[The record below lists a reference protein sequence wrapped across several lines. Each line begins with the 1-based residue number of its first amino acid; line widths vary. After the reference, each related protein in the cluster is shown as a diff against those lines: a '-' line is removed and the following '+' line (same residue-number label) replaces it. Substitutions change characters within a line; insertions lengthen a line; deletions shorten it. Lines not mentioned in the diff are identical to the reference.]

1 MGASLKDI
9 ACKLNLSKT
18 TVSWVLSGQGDKK
31 GISAET
37 QSRVLACARSL
48 AYEPNLLARSLNT
61 GVSKTIGLILPSISD
76 TFFAHIADRIES
88 EAEREGYSLM
98 IAGSNSET
106 ERENALIRLFRSKK
120 VDGIIIAPA
129 DASGREVGRL
139 AESGCPVVLFD
150 RGLAKT
156 DAGCVVIDNEAGS
169 HALVRHLAARGFRKI
184 AIITTF
190 PHLPTMELR
199 HRGYLRALAEAG
211 LHADPRLYGEVAYAG
226 YRQHVCDTLDRIL
239 AMVPDT
245 DGFFFTTHILA
256 TEALRYFHD
265 RGIDISD
272 GRLGL
277 ACMHE
282 DPLFRLAA
290 PPDERRPLP
299 RRRDQRPRRAPPA
312 AANPRKP
319 IARLRPPGTRIG
331 GAALPHGVPGR
342 ISPFR
347 PDIPPPPIRKPRKT
361 MKSCGSFSGN

>member
-61 GVSKTIGLILPSISD
+61 GVSKTIGLILPSISA

-282 DPLFRLAA
+282 DPLLRLTAPRMSVARFPVEEISAHAVRLLLRQIRESQSPGSVRPAPESVVLPCRMEFR
-290 PPDERRPLP
+290 DE
-299 RRRDQRPRRAPPA
+299 
-312 AANPRKP
+312 
-319 IARLRPPGTRIG
+319 
-331 GAALPHGVPGR
+331 
-342 ISPFR
+342 
-347 PDIPPPPIRKPRKT
+347 
-361 MKSCGSFSGN
+361 

>member
-1 MGASLKDI
+1 MRLCCS
-9 ACKLNLSKT
+9 
-18 TVSWVLSGQGDKK
+18 V
-31 GISAET
+31 
-37 QSRVLACARSL
+37 
-48 AYEPNLLARSLNT
+48 
-61 GVSKTIGLILPSISD
+61 
-76 TFFAHIADRIES
+76 DRIES

-199 HRGYLRALAEAG
+199 HRGYLRALAKAG

-239 AMVPDT
+239 ATVPDT

-272 GRLGL
+272 GRRGL

-290 PPDERRPLP
+290 PRMSVARFPVEEISAHAVRLLLRQIRESQSPGSVRPAPESVVLPCRMEFRDE
-299 RRRDQRPRRAPPA
+299 
-312 AANPRKP
+312 
-319 IARLRPPGTRIG
+319 
-331 GAALPHGVPGR
+331 
-342 ISPFR
+342 
-347 PDIPPPPIRKPRKT
+347 
-361 MKSCGSFSGN
+361 

>member
-211 LHADPRLYGEVAYAG
+211 LHADPRLYGEGAYAG
-226 YRQHVCDTLDRIL
+226 STSAIRSTAFSPWFPTPTAFSSPRISSPPRPC
-239 AMVPDT
+239 AIS
-245 DGFFFTTHILA
+245 TTGASTSA
-256 TEALRYFHD
+256 TAVW
-265 RGIDISD
+265 
-272 GRLGL
+272 GL
-277 ACMHE
+277 PACTKTRFSAW
-282 DPLFRLAA
+282 P
-290 PPDERRPLP
+290 
-299 RRRDQRPRRAPPA
+299 
-312 AANPRKP
+312 
-319 IARLRPPGTRIG
+319 PPG
-331 GAALPHGVPGR
+331 
-342 ISPFR
+342 
-347 PDIPPPPIRKPRKT
+347 
-361 MKSCGSFSGN
+361 

>member
-129 DASGREVGRL
+129 DASGCEVGRL

-150 RGLAKT
+150 RCLAKT

-211 LHADPRLYGEVAYAG
+211 LHSTERSPMPATGSTSAIRSTAFSPWFPTPTAFSSPRISSPPRPCA
-226 YRQHVCDTLDRIL
+226 IS
-239 AMVPDT
+239 
-245 DGFFFTTHILA
+245 TTGASTSA
-256 TEALRYFHD
+256 TAVW
-265 RGIDISD
+265 
-272 GRLGL
+272 GL
-277 ACMHE
+277 PACTKTRFSAW
-282 DPLFRLAA
+282 P
-290 PPDERRPLP
+290 
-299 RRRDQRPRRAPPA
+299 
-312 AANPRKP
+312 
-319 IARLRPPGTRIG
+319 PPG
-331 GAALPHGVPGR
+331 
-342 ISPFR
+342 
-347 PDIPPPPIRKPRKT
+347 
-361 MKSCGSFSGN
+361 

>member
-98 IAGSNSET
+98 I
-106 ERENALIRLFRSKK
+106 
-120 VDGIIIAPA
+120 DGIIIAPA

-150 RGLAKT
+150 RCLAKT

-239 AMVPDT
+239 ATVPDT

-290 PPDERRPLP
+290 PRMSVARFPVEEISAHAVRLLLRQIRESQSPGSVRPAPESVVLPCRMEFRDE
-299 RRRDQRPRRAPPA
+299 
-312 AANPRKP
+312 
-319 IARLRPPGTRIG
+319 
-331 GAALPHGVPGR
+331 
-342 ISPFR
+342 
-347 PDIPPPPIRKPRKT
+347 
-361 MKSCGSFSGN
+361 

>member
-88 EAEREGYSLM
+88 
-98 IAGSNSET
+98 
-106 ERENALIRLFRSKK
+106 
-120 VDGIIIAPA
+120 

-290 PPDERRPLP
+290 PRMSVARFPVEEISAHAVRLLLRQIRESQSPGSVRPAPESVVLPCRMEFRDE
-299 RRRDQRPRRAPPA
+299 
-312 AANPRKP
+312 
-319 IARLRPPGTRIG
+319 
-331 GAALPHGVPGR
+331 
-342 ISPFR
+342 
-347 PDIPPPPIRKPRKT
+347 
-361 MKSCGSFSGN
+361 

>member
-76 TFFAHIADRIES
+76 TFFAHIADWIES

-129 DASGREVGRL
+129 DASGCEVGRL

-150 RGLAKT
+150 RCLAKT

-199 HRGYLRALAEAG
+199 HR
-211 LHADPRLYGEVAYAG
+211 G

-290 PPDERRPLP
+290 PRMSVARFPVEEISAHAVRLLLRQIRESQSPGSVRPAPESVVLPCRMEFRDE
-299 RRRDQRPRRAPPA
+299 
-312 AANPRKP
+312 
-319 IARLRPPGTRIG
+319 
-331 GAALPHGVPGR
+331 
-342 ISPFR
+342 
-347 PDIPPPPIRKPRKT
+347 
-361 MKSCGSFSGN
+361 

>member
-129 DASGREVGRL
+129 DASGCEVGRL

-150 RGLAKT
+150 RCLAKT

-239 AMVPDT
+239 ALVPDT

-256 TEALRYFHD
+256 TEALR
-265 RGIDISD
+265 
-272 GRLGL
+272 
-277 ACMHE
+277 
-282 DPLFRLAA
+282 
-290 PPDERRPLP
+290 
-299 RRRDQRPRRAPPA
+299 
-312 AANPRKP
+312 
-319 IARLRPPGTRIG
+319 
-331 GAALPHGVPGR
+331 
-342 ISPFR
+342 
-347 PDIPPPPIRKPRKT
+347 
-361 MKSCGSFSGN
+361 

>member
-1 MGASLKDI
+1 M
-9 ACKLNLSKT
+9 
-18 TVSWVLSGQGDKK
+18 
-31 GISAET
+31 
-37 QSRVLACARSL
+37 
-48 AYEPNLLARSLNT
+48 
-61 GVSKTIGLILPSISD
+61 ILPSISD
-76 TFFAHIADRIES
+76 TFFAHIADWIES

-129 DASGREVGRL
+129 DASGCEVGRL

-150 RGLAKT
+150 RCLAKT

-290 PPDERRPLP
+290 PRMSVARFPVEEISAHAVRLLLRQIRESQSPGSVRPAPESVVLPCRMEFRDE
-299 RRRDQRPRRAPPA
+299 
-312 AANPRKP
+312 
-319 IARLRPPGTRIG
+319 
-331 GAALPHGVPGR
+331 
-342 ISPFR
+342 
-347 PDIPPPPIRKPRKT
+347 
-361 MKSCGSFSGN
+361 

>member
-129 DASGREVGRL
+129 DASGCEVGRL

-150 RGLAKT
+150 RCLAKT

-211 LHADPRLYGEVAYAG
+211 LHADPRGSGSLTCTVQVA
-226 YRQHVCDTLDRIL
+226 DTEPYVAEIL
-239 AMVPDT
+239 AV
-245 DGFFFTTHILA
+245 
-256 TEALRYFHD
+256 
-265 RGIDISD
+265 
-272 GRLGL
+272 
-277 ACMHE
+277 
-282 DPLFRLAA
+282 
-290 PPDERRPLP
+290 
-299 RRRDQRPRRAPPA
+299 PA
-312 AANPRKP
+312 ATAVTRPDSETVANSSASEDHTTSSVVFAGAGVAVSCRVSPT
-319 IARLRPPGTRIG
+319 ASSFSVQSSTTAVAGTRESPSSSEQ
-331 GAALPHGVPGR
+331 AA
-342 ISPFR
+342 
-347 PDIPPPPIRKPRKT
+347 KAQAANA
-361 MKSCGSFSGN
+361 KSKSFFIVRLILSMFVK

>member
-88 EAEREGYSLM
+88 EAERE
-98 IAGSNSET
+98 
-106 ERENALIRLFRSKK
+106 NALIRLFRSKK

-150 RGLAKT
+150 RCLAKT

-211 LHADPRLYGEVAYAG
+211 LHADPRLYGEVPYAG

-239 AMVPDT
+239 ATVPDT

-272 GRLGL
+272 GRRGL

-290 PPDERRPLP
+290 PRMSVARFPVEEISAHAVRLLLRQIRESQSPGSVRPAPESVVLPCRMEFRDE
-299 RRRDQRPRRAPPA
+299 
-312 AANPRKP
+312 
-319 IARLRPPGTRIG
+319 
-331 GAALPHGVPGR
+331 
-342 ISPFR
+342 
-347 PDIPPPPIRKPRKT
+347 
-361 MKSCGSFSGN
+361 

>member
-277 ACMHE
+277 ARLHE

-290 PPDERRPLP
+290 PRMSVARFPVEEISAHAVRLLLRQIRESQSPGSVRPAPESVVLPCRMEFRDE
-299 RRRDQRPRRAPPA
+299 
-312 AANPRKP
+312 
-319 IARLRPPGTRIG
+319 
-331 GAALPHGVPGR
+331 
-342 ISPFR
+342 
-347 PDIPPPPIRKPRKT
+347 
-361 MKSCGSFSGN
+361 

>member
-272 GRLGL
+272 GRRGL

-282 DPLFRLAA
+282 DLLFRLAA
-290 PPDERRPLP
+290 PRMSVARFPVEEISAHAVRLLLRQIRESQSPGSVRPAPESVVLPCRMEFRDE
-299 RRRDQRPRRAPPA
+299 
-312 AANPRKP
+312 
-319 IARLRPPGTRIG
+319 
-331 GAALPHGVPGR
+331 
-342 ISPFR
+342 
-347 PDIPPPPIRKPRKT
+347 
-361 MKSCGSFSGN
+361 

>member
-245 DGFFFTTHILA
+245 DGFFFTTRISSPPRPCAISTTGASTSA
-256 TEALRYFHD
+256 TAVW
-265 RGIDISD
+265 
-272 GRLGL
+272 GL
-277 ACMHE
+277 PACTKTRFSAW
-282 DPLFRLAA
+282 P
-290 PPDERRPLP
+290 
-299 RRRDQRPRRAPPA
+299 
-312 AANPRKP
+312 
-319 IARLRPPGTRIG
+319 PPG
-331 GAALPHGVPGR
+331 
-342 ISPFR
+342 
-347 PDIPPPPIRKPRKT
+347 
-361 MKSCGSFSGN
+361 

>member
-129 DASGREVGRL
+129 DASGCEVGRL

-211 LHADPRLYGEVAYAG
+211 RTPIPASTERSPMPATGSTSAIRSTAFSPRFPTPTAFSSP
-226 YRQHVCDTLDRIL
+226 RISSPPRPC
-239 AMVPDT
+239 AIS
-245 DGFFFTTHILA
+245 TTGASTSA
-256 TEALRYFHD
+256 TAV
-265 RGIDISD
+265 G
-272 GRLGL
+272 GL
-277 ACMHE
+277 PACTKTRFSAW
-282 DPLFRLAA
+282 P
-290 PPDERRPLP
+290 
-299 RRRDQRPRRAPPA
+299 
-312 AANPRKP
+312 
-319 IARLRPPGTRIG
+319 PPG
-331 GAALPHGVPGR
+331 
-342 ISPFR
+342 
-347 PDIPPPPIRKPRKT
+347 
-361 MKSCGSFSGN
+361 

>member
-150 RGLAKT
+150 RCLAKT

-239 AMVPDT
+239 ATVPDT

-265 RGIDISD
+265 RGAGGHGHCRPGHRHQRRPSGACLHARRPAFPP
-272 GRLGL
+272 GR
-277 ACMHE
+277 
-282 DPLFRLAA
+282 PT
-290 PPDERRPLP
+290 DERRPLP

-347 PDIPPPPIRKPRKT
+347 PDIPPPRYERPAKR
-361 MKSCGSFSGN
+361 

>member
-129 DASGREVGRL
+129 DASGCEVGRL

-150 RGLAKT
+150 RCLAKT
-156 DAGCVVIDNEAGS
+156 DAGCVVID
-169 HALVRHLAARGFRKI
+169 
-184 AIITTF
+184 
-190 PHLPTMELR
+190 
-199 HRGYLRALAEAG
+199 
-211 LHADPRLYGEVAYAG
+211 GEVAYAG

-239 AMVPDT
+239 ATVPDT

-290 PPDERRPLP
+290 PRMSVARFPVEEISAHAVRLLLRQIRESQSPGSVRPAPESVVLPCRMEFRDE
-299 RRRDQRPRRAPPA
+299 
-312 AANPRKP
+312 
-319 IARLRPPGTRIG
+319 
-331 GAALPHGVPGR
+331 
-342 ISPFR
+342 
-347 PDIPPPPIRKPRKT
+347 
-361 MKSCGSFSGN
+361 

>member
-290 PPDERRPLP
+290 PRMRVASFPVEEISAHAVRLLLRQIRESQSPGSVRPAPESVVLPCRMEFRDE
-299 RRRDQRPRRAPPA
+299 
-312 AANPRKP
+312 
-319 IARLRPPGTRIG
+319 
-331 GAALPHGVPGR
+331 
-342 ISPFR
+342 
-347 PDIPPPPIRKPRKT
+347 
-361 MKSCGSFSGN
+361 

>member
-129 DASGREVGRL
+129 DASGCEVGRL

-150 RGLAKT
+150 RCLAKT
-156 DAGCVVIDNEAGS
+156 DAGCVVIDNPPFSIIAQIVRFYLKRGIKFFLFAPHLTLFSADLDCTRIVCGAAIVYENGAKVNTSFLSNMFGEAGVIGDPV
-169 HALVRHLAARGFRKI
+169 LYEGI
-184 AIITTF
+184 DAICSA
-190 PHLPTMELR
+190 PKAELPKYKYPDCVLMVS
-199 HRGYLRALAEAG
+199 
-211 LHADPRLYGEVAYAG
+211 DVAYIVKNKGEIRIDKREMLHRSA
-226 YRQHVCDTLDRIL
+226 LD
-239 AMVPDT
+239 AQKKH
-245 DGFFFTTHILA
+245 G
-256 TEALRYFHD
+256 
-265 RGIDISD
+265 
-272 GRLGL
+272 
-277 ACMHE
+277 
-282 DPLFRLAA
+282 
-290 PPDERRPLP
+290 
-299 RRRDQRPRRAPPA
+299 
-312 AANPRKP
+312 K
-319 IARLRPPGTRIG
+319 TR
-331 GAALPHGVPGR
+331 
-342 ISPFR
+342 
-347 PDIPPPPIRKPRKT
+347 
-361 MKSCGSFSGN
+361 

>member
-272 GRLGL
+272 GRRGL

-282 DPLFRLAA
+282 DPLFRLTA
-290 PPDERRPLP
+290 PRMSVARFPVEEISAHAVRLLLRQIRESQSPGSVRPAPESVVLPCRMEFRDE
-299 RRRDQRPRRAPPA
+299 
-312 AANPRKP
+312 
-319 IARLRPPGTRIG
+319 
-331 GAALPHGVPGR
+331 
-342 ISPFR
+342 
-347 PDIPPPPIRKPRKT
+347 
-361 MKSCGSFSGN
+361 

>member
-150 RGLAKT
+150 RCLAKT
-156 DAGCVVIDNEAGS
+156 DAGCVVIDNEADS

-282 DPLFRLAA
+282 APLFRLAA
-290 PPDERRPLP
+290 PRMSVARFPVEEISAHAVRLLLRQIRESQSPGSVRPAPESVVLPCRMEFRDE
-299 RRRDQRPRRAPPA
+299 
-312 AANPRKP
+312 
-319 IARLRPPGTRIG
+319 
-331 GAALPHGVPGR
+331 
-342 ISPFR
+342 
-347 PDIPPPPIRKPRKT
+347 
-361 MKSCGSFSGN
+361 